1 MFDLCSV
8 SLCRVLRLEAGFT
21 LKAVFILKTCS
32 VKKKKKKVASI
43 GCFIDSCRK
52 IVDFSESKCVEGSQG
67 RLRGVIAGS

>member
-8 SLCRVLRLEAGFT
+8 SEAVFT

-32 VKKKKKKVASI
+32 VKKKKVASI

>member
-8 SLCRVLRLEAGFT
+8 SEAGFT
-21 LKAVFILKTCS
+21 LKAVF
-32 VKKKKKKVASI
+32 I

-52 IVDFSESKCVEGSQG
+52 IVDFSESKCVEGSQE

>member
-8 SLCRVLRLEAGFT
+8 SEAGFT

-32 VKKKKKKVASI
+32 VKKKKKVASI

>member
-8 SLCRVLRLEAGFT
+8 SEAGFT
-21 LKAVFILKTCS
+21 LKAVF
-32 VKKKKKKVASI
+32 I

-67 RLRGVIAGS
+67 RLRGGYRRFIALIFFLLCLLRK

>member
-8 SLCRVLRLEAGFT
+8 SEAGFT
-21 LKAVFILKTCS
+21 LKAVFIL
-32 VKKKKKKVASI
+32 
-43 GCFIDSCRK
+43 K